1 MTLQRRFKRILTIV
15 LGVGL
20 GLGISLVSAV
30 PASAQDFVKVDDAAR
45 EQLPATPF
53 IGVAYGF
60 IWVAILLYV
69 LSVARR
75 LGRVQGEIQDL
86 RRRLDRAS
94 TGAPPRG

>member
-1 MTLQRRFKRILTIV
+1 MKWHHLRQWALAAIM
-15 LGVGL
+15 GL
-20 GLGISLVSAV
+20 GTLAAFVGSAH
-30 PASAQDFVKVDDAAR
+30 AQDFVKVDDAAR

-60 IWVAILLYV
+60 IWLAILLYV

-86 RRRLDRAS
+86 RRRLDRAAA
-94 TGAPPRG
+94 GAPPRD